1 MSIKPQYETYRY
13 TGEVCRLHS
22 QSMVECR
29 LPGSEIGAVLAV
41 QAVAMPTESTCAD
54 GEIRYGGKL
63 FISIVYEDG
72 ERNVCRAERGVEFF
86 HKAESSAVTPACFAK
101 VAFNTDNVFTRRE
114 GSGLYVSVVADAESV
129 VYGGKQVEYLSGG
142 EQVIAK
148 KEQSQ
153 ICKCVCVTGEVDGE
167 DTFETEYVGDVLM
180 HTEKVVATHVR
191 AAAGQIEIEGEL
203 ALNVC
208 VLKAD
213 NSLCSYERIL
223 PVRMQIPSEEAFG
236 DLQAS
241 ARVIVK
247 SAQINADVDEERG
260 KSNVQF
266 VYCLSADCY
275 LHAKDTV
282 TLVTDA
288 FSPACE
294 LTIKKV
300 KDGGRYLTN
309 SAKFSERVSGICSVS
324 VETDGENTL
333 VGAVLPRG
341 EVVCKKGENGFEAEG
356 AVLAQLLF
364 KCADGSYKTGA
375 LSLPFVFPLDVTG
388 DSAEADVLVCGLN
401 VRRRKDGQTE
411 AEATLKVCLH
421 SYTQTEWSYVQTVEE
436 GDARA
441 EKDAAVS
448 MYALYAG
455 ETLWDVAKRL
465 QCDPDEL
472 VKSNPDLQFPV
483 KQGESIFI
491 YRQLR

>member
-41 QAVAMPTESTCAD
+41 QAVATPTESACAD
-54 GEIRYGGKL
+54 GEVRYGGKL
-63 FISIVYEDG
+63 LISIVYEDG
-72 ERNVCRAERGVEFF
+72 ERNVCRAERGAEFF
-86 HKAESSAVTPACFAK
+86 HKAEGSAVTPACFAK
-101 VAFNTDNVFTRRE
+101 ILFNTDNVFTRRE
-114 GSGLYVSVVADAESV
+114 GSGLYVSVVVDAESV

-142 EQVIAK
+142 ENVITK
-148 KEQSQ
+148 KEQQQ
-153 ICKCVCVTGEVDGE
+153 ICKCVCVTGETESE
-167 DTFETEYVGDVLM
+167 DTFETDYVGDVLM

-191 AAAGQIEIEGEL
+191 ASAGQIEIEGEL

-213 NSLCSYERIL
+213 NSLCSYERLI

-247 SAQINADVDEERG
+247 SAQIDADVDEERG
-260 KSNVQF
+260 KSSVRF
-266 VYCLSADCY
+266 SYCLSADCY

-288 FSPACE
+288 FSPVAE
-294 LTIKKV
+294 IVLKKTN
-300 KDGGRYLTN
+300 DGGRYLTN
-309 SAKFSERVSGICSVS
+309 SAKFTERVSGVCSVS
-324 VETDGENTL
+324 METDGEYTL
-333 VGAVLPRG
+333 LGALLPRG
-341 EVVCKKGENGFEAEG
+341 EMVCKKGDNGFEAEG

-364 KCADGSYKTGA
+364 KGADGSYKTGA
-375 LSLPFVFPLDVTG
+375 LSLPFVFPLDVLG

-421 SYTQTEWSYVQTVEE
+421 SYAQTQWSYVQTLEE
-436 GDARA
+436 GEARA

-472 VKSNPDLQFPV
+472 MKSNPALQFPV
-483 KQGESIFI
+483 KQGETIFI
-491 YRQLR
+491 YRQLH

>member
-41 QAVAMPTESTCAD
+41 QAVATPTESACTD
-54 GEIRYGGKL
+54 GEVRYGGKL
-63 FISIVYEDG
+63 LVSIVYEDG

-86 HKAESSAVTPACFAK
+86 HKAEGGAVSPACFAK
-101 VAFNTDNVFTRRE
+101 VAFNTDNVFSRRE
-114 GSGLYVSVVADAESV
+114 GSGLYLSVVVDAESV
-129 VYGGKQVEYLSGG
+129 VYGSKQVEYVNGG
-142 EQVIAK
+142 ENVIVQK
-148 KEQSQ
+148 QPCQ
-153 ICKCVCVTGEVDGE
+153 ICKCVCVTGETDGE

-191 AAAGQIEIEGEL
+191 AVAGQIEIEGEL

-213 NSLCSYERIL
+213 NSLCSYERII
-223 PVRMQIPSEEAFG
+223 PVRMQMPSEEAFG

-241 ARVIVK
+241 AKVIVK
-247 SAQINADVDEERG
+247 SAQIDADVDEEKG
-260 KSNVQF
+260 KSSVRF
-266 VYCLSADCY
+266 TYALSADCY
-275 LHAKDTV
+275 LHAKDSV
-282 TLVTDA
+282 TLTCDA
-288 FSPACE
+288 FSPVAE
-294 LTIKKV
+294 LAVEKV
-300 KDGGRYLTN
+300 NDGGRYLTN
-309 SAKFSERVSGICSVS
+309 STKFTERVSGVCSVLA
-324 VETDGENTL
+324 ETDGEYVL
-333 VGAVLPRG
+333 VGALLPRG
-341 EVVCKKGENGFEAEG
+341 EMVCKKGENGFEAEG

-364 KCADGSYKTGA
+364 KGADGSYKTGA
-375 LSLPFVFPLDVTG
+375 MTLPFVFPLEVSG

-411 AEATLKVCLH
+411 AEATLKVCLQ
-421 SYTQTEWSYVQTVEE
+421 SYTQTQWSFVQAVEE
-436 GDARA
+436 GNARQ

-455 ETLWDVAKRL
+455 ETLWDAAKRL

-472 VKSNPDLQFPV
+472 MKNNPHLQFPV
-483 KQGESIFI
+483 KDGENIFI
-491 YRQLR
+491 YRQIK